1 MLDQLTAL
9 THSLG
14 QPHLE
19 YVIVGEGNTSCRV
32 DDDSFWIKASGQQ
45 MQSITPQGFV
55 AMRLEPVLAL
65 LDNPPQNAA
74 DLQAAMQAARVQ
86 PDSPQRPSVEV
97 TFHAALLADCGARF
111 IAHTHPTAVNQIL
124 CSSRA
129 EQFAHSRLF
138 PDQVVLC
145 GPDSV
150 FVPYVDPGL
159 PLALAI
165 RQQVLDYTKM
175 NNEPPKVIYLAN
187 HGLIVLA
194 QTPEEAL
201 SVTAMCVKAAHIFS
215 GACAIGEPVMMSEG
229 DIQHIYKRPDEIYR
243 RQRFVGNGENHALS
257 TGNTG

>member
-1 MLDQLTAL
+1 MLDQLSAL
-9 THSLG
+9 TRTLG
-14 QPHLE
+14 QPHLD

-32 DDDSFWIKASGQQ
+32 DDDIFWIKASGQP
-45 MQSITPQGFV
+45 MLNITPEGFV
-55 AMRLEPVLAL
+55 AMHLEPVLAL
-65 LDNPPQNAA
+65 LDHPPQAAA
-74 DLQAAMQAARVQ
+74 DLQDAMQAARVDQ
-86 PDSPQRPSVEV
+86 RSPLRPSVEV

-111 IAHTHPTAVNQIL
+111 IAHTHPTAVNRIL

-129 EQFAHSRLF
+129 EQFAHGSLF

-145 GPDSV
+145 GPDAI

-159 PLALAI
+159 PLAQAI
-165 RQQVLDYTKM
+165 RQGVLDYTNK

-194 QTPEEAL
+194 QTADEAL

-215 GACAIGEPVMMSEG
+215 GACAIGEPIMMSAA

-243 RQRFVGNGENHALS
+243 RQRFVDDGGTHALS
-257 TGNTG
+257 SGNTG